1 MTQELG
7 PQTIERALQ
16 EAHITAGSMIGISWG
31 ELLAVAALSMSA
43 DALSRNLRRILQI
56 DTLPTRLSYHTDP
69 STALAR

>member
-1 MTQELG
+1 
-7 PQTIERALQ
+7 
-16 EAHITAGSMIGISWG
+16 MIGISWG

-56 DTLPTRLSYHTDP
+56 DTLPTRLSYDTGP

>member
-7 PQTIERALQ
+7 PQTIEIALYKRR
-16 EAHITAGSMIGISWG
+16 TAGSMIGISWG

-56 DTLPTRLSYHTDP
+56 DTLPTRLSYDTDP